1 MSPAALAPPVEKRVA
16 VVVPAPS
23 RDRTEL
29 TADEQVSLWHLQH
42 HLGRYD
48 RYLVVPEGSGL
59 TLPGFQS
66 KFFPHKYFG
75 GIVEHGQ
82 LLLSPGFYE
91 AFLDYEYILIHHL
104 DALVLSDRLLEWCD
118 REFDY
123 VGPPLLVDDRKPE
136 KGFMGVGNGGFSLR
150 RVRGILRAI
159 RSPRHQVDP
168 EEHWRRH
175 YAHLPLTRRLPRLAQ
190 KHLKR
195 LRLFN
200 GFRWETSRYV
210 HFEDLFWAARG
221 AHYDPEL
228 RFAPVSEALRFGF
241 DRAPRYCFQQAG
253 GVLPFGCHG
262 WFRYDREFW
271 APYLLRDPESADGLH
286 RGHGIAEAS

>member
-1 MSPAALAPPVEKRVA
+1 MSPGTAAGGAGSRVA

-29 TADEQVSLWHLQH
+29 MPDEQVSLRHLLH

-48 RYLVVPEGSGL
+48 RYLVVPEGSDL
-59 TLPGFQS
+59 ALPGFRSQA
-66 KFFPHKYFG
+66 FPHRYFG
-75 GIVEHGQ
+75 GIEAHGQ

-91 AFLDYEYILIHHL
+91 AFLDYEYILVHHL

-118 REFDY
+118 RGFDY
-123 VGPPLLVDDRKPE
+123 VGPPLLVDDRRPE

-150 RVRGILRAI
+150 RVRSLLRAMES
-159 RSPRHQVDP
+159 RRYQVDP
-168 EEHWRRH
+168 EEHWRKH
-175 YAHLPLTRRLPRLAQ
+175 YAHLPLAKRLPRLPH
-190 KHLKR
+190 KYLKR
-195 LRLFN
+195 LSLFN
-200 GFRWETSRYV
+200 GFRWEASRYV
-210 HFEDLFWAARG
+210 QFEDLFWAKRG

-228 RFAPVSEALRFGF
+228 RFAPVADALRFGF

-271 APYLLRDPESADGLH
+271 EPYLLPGPESVDGA
-286 RGHGIAEAS
+286 RQAEAS